1 MQNCAE
7 TDNNGIFQFMRE
19 RILNPCGC
27 VVLRPV
33 IIIGQDLIFDVLIIE
48 QNNSKKIPAFILNKN
63 TFAQEN

>member
-19 RILNPCGC
+19 RILNPDGC
-27 VVLRPV
+27 AVLRPF
-33 IIIGQDLIFDVLIIE
+33 IIIGQDLIFDVLIK
-48 QNNSKKIPAFILNKN
+48 NNSKKIPALLLNKN

>member
-19 RILNPCGC
+19 RILNPDGC
-27 VVLRPV
+27 AVLRPF

-48 QNNSKKIPAFILNKN
+48 QNNSKKIPAFILNQN
-63 TFAQEN
+63 TFSQEN